1 MSNAFAGF
9 LANRR
14 EAILQVLLLAGSLAA
29 LTVTAHQF
37 LWRADLTENNRYTL
51 AEASHEIA
59 RGLEDPVTV
68 TAYFTA
74 NLPARFGRTKEAFRA
89 LLQEFRAA
97 ADGSVEFTFVNPNE
111 SDEAAREARQAG
123 VRPVTID
130 VRQRDQM
137 TQKRAYLGAVF
148 QYRDRREVV
157 SFVEP
162 GSALEYTIAST
173 MQRLTSTEQ
182 SVLGVLQG
190 HGEPAPGAMTQL
202 RDALQGRYDIR
213 PVSGVDTSGV
223 PAAVDVLLVARPQ
236 SELSTRTA
244 LAVDQYVMRGG
255 AVVFALNRAQANMR
269 FGRARPQTTGL
280 EPLLAT
286 YGAPLRPD
294 LVRDRS
300 ASAVRVQQQRGGFSV
315 VNRIRYPY
323 IPQVSNFS
331 DHPITSGLDRAVFRF
346 VSSLDTTQ
354 VDSTAQ
360 LTVLARSSSQSARA
374 GLPSSIQPQ
383 QQWTVSDF
391 SGASIPIAGLLEGS
405 FSSAFAGADSLSVE
419 RTRSPETKLAVVGDG
434 DFIVNGS
441 GSRGQRRQRRLPA
454 GNVNLMAN
462 TVDYLADETGLISLR
477 TQRVTS
483 RPLMQLAPTTQ
494 TILKYLNVLLP
505 ILLVIGYGLVRYRS
519 NQARRQ
525 RWKQQGLTS

>member
-14 EAILQVLLLAGSLAA
+14 EAILQVLLLAGSLVA
-29 LTVTAHQF
+29 LTYTAHQF

-51 AEASHEIA
+51 AAASHEIA
-59 RGLEDPVTV
+59 RDLEDPVTV

-74 NLPARFGRTKEAFRA
+74 NLPARFGRTKEEFRA

-97 ADGSVEFTFVNPNE
+97 SDGNVEFTFVNPNE
-111 SDEAAREARQAG
+111 SDETAREARQAG

-130 VRQRDQM
+130 VRERNQM

-148 QYRDRREVV
+148 QYRDQREVL
-157 SFVEP
+157 SFIEP

-173 MQRLTSTEQ
+173 TQRLTSTEQ

-190 HGEPAPGAMTQL
+190 HGEPSPKAMKQL
-202 RDALQGRYDIR
+202 RSALQGRYDIR
-213 PVSGVDTSGV
+213 PISGVDTSGV
-223 PAAVDVLLVARPQ
+223 PAPVDVLLIARPQ
-236 SELSTRTA
+236 NELSTEAA

-255 AVVFALNRAQANMR
+255 RVVFALNRARANMR
-269 FGRARPQTTGL
+269 FGRARPLTTGL
-280 EPLLAT
+280 EPLLET
-286 YGAPLRPD
+286 YGAPIRPD
-294 LVRDRS
+294 LIRDRS
-300 ASAVRVQQQRGGFSV
+300 ASAVRVRQQRGGFSV

-323 IPQVSNFS
+323 IPQVSTFS
-331 DHPITSGLDRAVFRF
+331 DHPISSGIDRAVFRF
-346 VSSLDTTQ
+346 VSSIDTTQ
-354 VDSTAQ
+354 VDSTAR

-374 GLPSSIQPQ
+374 ALPSSVQPR

-391 SGASIPIAGLLEGS
+391 SGSSIPLAGLLEGS
-405 FSSAFAGADSLSVE
+405 FSSAFAGVDTLSVE
-419 RTRSPETKLAVVGDG
+419 RTQSPETKLAVVGDG
-434 DFIVNGS
+434 DFIVNGAS
-441 GSRGQRRQRRLPA
+441 GRRQQQRRRLPE

-462 TVDYLADETGLISLR
+462 TVDYLADDTGLISLR

-483 RPLMQLAPTTQ
+483 RPLTQLSPTTQ

-505 ILLVIGYGLVRYRS
+505 ILLVVGYGLVRYRS
-519 NQARRQ
+519 NQARRR
-525 RWKQQGLTS
+525 RWKQQGVTT

>member
-14 EAILQVLLLAGSLAA
+14 EAILQVLLIAGSLIA

-51 AEASHEIA
+51 AAASRDIA

-68 TAYFTA
+68 TAYFSA
-74 NLPARFGRTKEAFRA
+74 NLPARFGRTKEEFRA

-97 ADGSVEFTFVNPNE
+97 ANGNVEFRFVNPNE
-111 SDEAAREARQAG
+111 SDETAREARQAG

-130 VRQRDQM
+130 VRERNQM

-148 QYRDRREVV
+148 QYRDEREVV

-162 GSALEYTIAST
+162 GSSLEYTIASR
-173 MQRLTSTEQ
+173 MQRLTRTEQ

-190 HGEPAPGAMTQL
+190 HGEPAPSAMKQL
-202 RDALQGRYDIR
+202 QSTLQGRYDIR
-213 PVSGVDTSGV
+213 PISGVDTAGV
-223 PAAVDVLLVARPQ
+223 PATVDVLLIARPRN
-236 SELSTRTA
+236 ELSTQAA

-269 FGRARPQTTGL
+269 FGRARPQATGL
-280 EPLLAT
+280 EPLLEA
-286 YGAPLRPD
+286 YGAPIRPN

-300 ASAVRVQQQRGGFSV
+300 ASAVRVRQQRGGFNV
-315 VNRIRYPY
+315 VNQIRYPY

-331 DHPITSGLDRAVFRF
+331 DHPVTSGLDRAVFRF

-360 LTVLARSSSQSARA
+360 LSILARSSSQSARA
-374 GLPSSIQPQ
+374 ALPASIQPQ

-391 SGASIPIAGLLEGS
+391 SGASIPLAGLLEGT
-405 FSSAFAGADSLSVE
+405 FSSAFAGVDTLSVE
-419 RTRSPETKLAVVGDG
+419 RTESPETKLAVVGDG
-434 DFIVNGS
+434 DFIVNGA
-441 GSRGQRRQRRLPA
+441 GGRQQRQRRLPE

-477 TQRVTS
+477 SQRVTS
-483 RPLMQLAPTTQ
+483 RPLVQLAPTTQ

-505 ILLVIGYGLVRYRS
+505 LLLVIGYGLVRYRS
-519 NQARRQ
+519 NQARRR
-525 RWKQQGLTS
+525 RWKQKGLTT

>member
-1 MSNAFAGF
+1 
-9 LANRR
+9 
-14 EAILQVLLLAGSLAA
+14 
-29 LTVTAHQF
+29 
-37 LWRADLTENNRYTL
+37 
-51 AEASHEIA
+51 
-59 RGLEDPVTV
+59 
-68 TAYFTA
+68 
-74 NLPARFGRTKEAFRA
+74 
-89 LLQEFRAA
+89 
-97 ADGSVEFTFVNPNE
+97 
-111 SDEAAREARQAG
+111 
-123 VRPVTID
+123 
-130 VRQRDQM
+130 
-137 TQKRAYLGAVF
+137 
-148 QYRDRREVV
+148 
-157 SFVEP
+157 
-162 GSALEYTIAST
+162 
-173 MQRLTSTEQ
+173 
-182 SVLGVLQG
+182 
-190 HGEPAPGAMTQL
+190 
-202 RDALQGRYDIR
+202 
-213 PVSGVDTSGV
+213 V

-236 SELSTRTA
+236 NELSTRAA

-391 SGASIPIAGLLEGS
+391 AGGSIPLAGLLEGT
-405 FSSAFAGADSLSVE
+405 FSSAFAGADTLSVE
-419 RTRSPETKLAVVGDG
+419 RTQSPETKLAVVGDG

-441 GSRGQRRQRRLPA
+441 GGRGQQRQRRLPA

-462 TVDYLADETGLISLR
+462 TIDYLADETGLISLR

-519 NQARRQ
+519 NQARRR
-525 RWKQQGLTS
+525 RWKEEGLTP